1 MEHFK
6 KRGPLEA
13 QLGRMMRSM
22 AFPGM
27 VLLADGWAAAV
38 DLYETEE
45 TLVAVL
51 DISGVDPEKLS
62 VVAEDTRLV
71 IRGERG
77 CPVPEGVRY
86 VHRLEIERGYFEKN
100 IALPKPIDVAAT
112 TSRHRHGFLTIVM
125 PKLKNRG
132 RVRITVR

>member
-86 VHRLEIERGYFEKN
+86 VHRLELGYFEKN